1 MNQVTAVSTMR
12 MTVTLPPPS
21 TETDS
26 PALDFDEAAGGCGWF
41 DSSFEL
47 RHGLEVIELGA
58 IDAGFF

>member
-1 MNQVTAVSTMR
+1 MNQATAVSTMR

-21 TETDS
+21 GDS
-26 PALDFDEAAGGCGWF
+26 EAPALDFDAGVGGCGWF

-47 RHGLEVIELGA
+47 RHGLEVTELGS

>member
-1 MNQVTAVSTMR
+1 MNQATAVSTMR
-12 MTVTLPPPS
+12 MTVTLPPQSSEPEAS
-21 TETDS
+21 
-26 PALDFDEAAGGCGWF
+26 ALDFDAAAGGCGWF